1 MQARPGV
8 SRVPGAQLEAPQ
20 VMPDPDEDQVALAN
34 LDLLIP
40 LGALSPV
47 CVILCRAG
55 SGLSAVA
62 RYSMGQARDTD
73 RPSFTSPTAA
83 SVVAGVR

>member
-34 LDLLIP
+34 FDLLIP
-40 LGALSPV
+40 LGGGQVLALLAAPAEITTMSPV
-47 CVILCRAG
+47 
-55 SGLSAVA
+55 
-62 RYSMGQARDTD
+62 
-73 RPSFTSPTAA
+73 
-83 SVVAGVR
+83 